1 MIKIKSGNLYL
12 VTGASGFLGFPLV
25 KKITEEGGRV
35 RALARDEGKL
45 IDLKEKFPSIEI
57 HPGDIYDKFEIKQA
71 MDGVHGVFH
80 LAASKHVGL
89 AETYVRENVKS
100 NTLGSL
106 NILEE
111 SLNHPDLEFILGVS
125 TDKAAQVSGVYGAT
139 KLLMERLFTQFES
152 INPKC
157 KYRIVRYGN
166 VLYSTGSVLCKWKNL
181 IEQGKEVVV
190 TEPKATRFFWSVDQ
204 AIQLIVDGLENAPD
218 SKPYCPSMK
227 SMSIDNLLKAM
238 IKKYSKGKDIPV
250 KIIGLQAGE
259 NLHEKVLEEGPYSN
273 ESEQFTINEIVELI

>member
-111 SLNHPDLEFILGVS
+111 SLNHPDLEFILGDNEVYDWFKGMLS
-125 TDKAAQVSGVYGAT
+125 NLNNISDEEIIKIDKKLGKKPKYGT
-139 KLLMERLFTQFES
+139 
-152 INPKC
+152 
-157 KYRIVRYGN
+157 
-166 VLYSTGSVLCKWKNL
+166 
-181 IEQGKEVVV
+181 
-190 TEPKATRFFWSVDQ
+190 
-204 AIQLIVDGLENAPD
+204 
-218 SKPYCPSMK
+218 
-227 SMSIDNLLKAM
+227 
-238 IKKYSKGKDIPV
+238 IKK
-250 KIIGLQAGE
+250 
-259 NLHEKVLEEGPYSN
+259 
-273 ESEQFTINEIVELI
+273 